1 MRAKITVLKKA
12 VTDEQAK
19 NQELKDGVKGKDQ
32 GIRKM
37 ELEIESL
44 KFRNDQLAKRVG
56 ILQDELSLY
65 CQSNNKPQIGGSS
78 SSSKK
83 STNKHSTHSN
93 HSVNHSVDSIDSGI
107 YDVINNELKNKI
119 EENEKL
125 HLKIHAIEQEY
136 QMKIQQI
143 QKELESVKTENQ
155 SKQVNTIFNFF
166 KCLIVFFFFH
176 SLGSS

>member
-19 NQELKDGVKGKDQ
+19 NQELKDGVKEKDQ

-56 ILQDELSLY
+56 VLQDELSLY
-65 CQSNNKPQIGGSS
+65 CQSNNKPQIGS

-107 YDVINNELKNKI
+107 YDVI
-119 EENEKL
+119 
-125 HLKIHAIEQEY
+125 
-136 QMKIQQI
+136 
-143 QKELESVKTENQ
+143 
-155 SKQVNTIFNFF
+155 
-166 KCLIVFFFFH
+166 
-176 SLGSS
+176 